1 MPTPRTAA
9 EDFAI
14 LYLSHYLIH
23 HVHGATAWR
32 HVHTYTSRVSR
43 RGTSAFV
50 LYLSV
55 NRHHSIKRMSGM
67 IDDVWMWSPDH
78 TDRTSRVTC
87 TIPHSQHPLCAAAAL
102 ASPRISTKDPARPQL
117 GRGAYTY
124 QLANPS
130 PPPRCRCME
139 YALSRR
145 LRRSPITRPA
155 RAAASPNTNPRC
167 ERRVRGPNSLS
178 RARRRPCERCGS
190 SSGGGGG
197 GASRGSVAAIAR
209 RSICALSLS
218 CACSDARR
226 RDLAA
231 AQHGAHRLASPADH
245 CADDTPTPTSAPM
258 ATATATAATAA
269 SGTTATSAVRAIGSA
284 KSNTR
289 CLEAPGRLIRLE
301 SMTHIAVSADR
312 TTATVGAGIVLR
324 ELADKLAAQGLQLYS
339 IIEIGNITAGAM
351 ACAHTKNRHLPGEH
365 GILSSYVCGVTLVD
379 ALGRVHKIS
388 EEAHVIDGRAAD
400 AAVWGAPAEMLRHVR
415 TSHGLLGVLC
425 DATLRVKPISGRS
438 ITHALYPSAKQF
450 VTKCALQHA
459 ASGGSVLAY
468 FSPYSDRFLVEVA
481 KPSPLP
487 PRGSWFWALREHF
500 ITIDCAPH
508 RKGPIDRDH
517 SPAGFPAHSSHQH
530 HSPAGFPLT
539 HPIRAKSLAWTA
551 CLLIAVRAPALPRPL
566 FLGADPLLFRL
577 GDALPTR
584 LALALYAGL
593 ARVGEHALTL
603 LHEHASA
610 PPNAHIGWH
619 DHASLTKA
627 RRQAQRAFLSQGA
640 SRLTASRLAQCLAS
654 ALLSTLKRSHLPRAR
669 ARTCA
674 VSVDLSG
681 LPPQLRRAPF

>member
-1 MPTPRTAA
+1 MVVAA
-9 EDFAI
+9 EAP
-14 LYLSHYLIH
+14 
-23 HVHGATAWR
+23 AT
-32 HVHTYTSRVSR
+32 
-43 RGTSAFV
+43 
-50 LYLSV
+50 
-55 NRHHSIKRMSGM
+55 
-67 IDDVWMWSPDH
+67 P
-78 TDRTSRVTC
+78 
-87 TIPHSQHPLCAAAAL
+87 AA
-102 ASPRISTKDPARPQL
+102 
-117 GRGAYTY
+117 
-124 QLANPS
+124 N
-130 PPPRCRCME
+130 
-139 YALSRR
+139 
-145 LRRSPITRPA
+145 
-155 RAAASPNTNPRC
+155 
-167 ERRVRGPNSLS
+167 
-178 RARRRPCERCGS
+178 
-190 SSGGGGG
+190 
-197 GASRGSVAAIAR
+197 
-209 RSICALSLS
+209 
-218 CACSDARR
+218 
-226 RDLAA
+226 
-231 AQHGAHRLASPADH
+231 
-245 CADDTPTPTSAPM
+245 
-258 ATATATAATAA
+258 TATATAATAA